1 MLPMTSCSPSEK
13 KLAAKLFAEKW
24 ENRGNEKSDTH
35 SFWLELLRDVVGME
49 DVTTNVRFESRTS
62 QRGYIDVVIQ
72 DAKTFIE
79 QKSIDVSLDK
89 ADIRQGRVVTAF
101 RQALNYANTMP
112 NKLRPDYIITC
123 NFAEFRIHDLNKVN
137 AETDYI
143 SFTLAELPDQIHL
156 LDFLID
162 PQKSRAVREE
172 KVSMDAGTLV
182 GKLYDALRDQYLDP
196 NSDASQHSLNVLCVR
211 LVFCLFAEDAGL
223 FEKDAF
229 YRYLDG
235 LRADQVR
242 VALRDLFEVLNTPV
256 DSRDPYLSEQLKNF
270 PYVNGGLFA
279 KDEQIPNFTD
289 EILDLLVHE
298 VSEKTNWAEISPTIF
313 GGVFESTLN
322 PETRARGGMHY
333 TSPENIHKVIDPL
346 FLDSLKAELDSILN
360 ASGITA
366 NKRKK
371 QLEAFHTKISELKFF
386 DPACGSGN
394 FLTETYIHLRKIE
407 NKILSELAG
416 DQTQLGFSNVT
427 LKVSLDQFYGIE
439 INDFAVSVASTALWI
454 AQLQANIEAE
464 SIVTANIE
472 SLPLRDAAHIHL
484 GNALRTDWASVLAP
498 EQCNYIIG
506 NPPFLGARNQSKE
519 QKAEIKD
526 AFPLGTKNVG
536 NIDYVAGWY
545 IKAAE
550 YMECFPIRAAF
561 VSTNSI
567 CQGEQ
572 VANIWYPI
580 TQMGFRINF
589 AHDTFRWANEAAT
602 QAHVFCVIVGFS
614 KQDDP
619 VRLYHYEKPD
629 SVPELQLPTQ
639 LNPYLV
645 DAPNNFIWDRS
656 RPLSDVPRMVI
667 GSQPIDGQNYI
678 FEPDEKNEFVKLEP
692 HSERFFFH
700 FWGSREFI
708 RHQDRWVLWLANA
721 SSSDFRKMPLARD
734 LVEKVRKYRQSS
746 RRLQTK
752 KAANTPNHFGT
763 EVISTTSSVVVPE
776 VSSQRRKF
784 IPMGFLTPDILCSNK
799 IKLIADGTLFHFG
812 VLQSTFHNA
821 WVRSIGGRLK
831 NDYSYSS
838 GVIYNNF
845 VFPEVNDVVRMD
857 VEKRAQAVLDAR
869 SLYPEATLADMY
881 DPDNDFLYPELMKAH
896 RELDRAVEMAYGVDF
911 GGDEQQI
918 VAHLF
923 KLYNEKVEK

>member
-1 MLPMTSCSPSEK
+1 M
-13 KLAAKLFAEKW
+13 
-24 ENRGNEKSDTH
+24 
-35 SFWLELLRDVVGME
+35 
-49 DVTTNVRFESRTS
+49 
-62 QRGYIDVVIQ
+62 
-72 DAKTFIE
+72 
-79 QKSIDVSLDK
+79 
-89 ADIRQGRVVTAF
+89 
-101 RQALNYANTMP
+101 
-112 NKLRPDYIITC
+112 
-123 NFAEFRIHDLNKVN
+123 
-137 AETDYI
+137 
-143 SFTLAELPDQIHL
+143 
-156 LDFLID
+156 
-162 PQKSRAVREE
+162 
-172 KVSMDAGTLV
+172 
-182 GKLYDALRDQYLDP
+182 
-196 NSDASQHSLNVLCVR
+196 
-211 LVFCLFAEDAGL
+211 
-223 FEKDAF
+223 
-229 YRYLDG
+229 
-235 LRADQVR
+235 
-242 VALRDLFEVLNTPV
+242 
-256 DSRDPYLSEQLKNF
+256 
-270 PYVNGGLFA
+270 
-279 KDEQIPNFTD
+279 
-289 EILDLLVHE
+289 
-298 VSEKTNWAEISPTIF
+298 
-313 GGVFESTLN
+313 
-322 PETRARGGMHY
+322 
-333 TSPENIHKVIDPL
+333 
-346 FLDSLKAELDSILN
+346 
-360 ASGITA
+360 
-366 NKRKK
+366 
-371 QLEAFHTKISELKFF
+371 
-386 DPACGSGN
+386 
-394 FLTETYIHLRKIE
+394 
-407 NKILSELAG
+407 
-416 DQTQLGFSNVT
+416 
-427 LKVSLDQFYGIE
+427 DQFYGIE

>member
-1 MLPMTSCSPSEK
+1 MTSCSPSEK

>member
-1 MLPMTSCSPSEK
+1 M
-13 KLAAKLFAEKW
+13 
-24 ENRGNEKSDTH
+24 
-35 SFWLELLRDVVGME
+35 
-49 DVTTNVRFESRTS
+49 
-62 QRGYIDVVIQ
+62 VIQ

-89 ADIRQGRVVTAF
+89 ADIRQGRMVTAF

-143 SFTLAELPDQIHL
+143 SFTLAELPEQIHL

-182 GKLYDALRDQYLDP
+182 GKLYDALRNQYLDP

-279 KDEQIPNFTD
+279 KVEQIPNFTD

-498 EQCNYIIG
+498 EQCNFIIG
-506 NPPFLGARNQSKE
+506 NPPFLGYSRLDEAQKE
-519 QKAEIKD
+519 DRKAI
-526 AFPLGTKNVG
+526 FGKNGGVL
-536 NIDYVAGWY
+536 DYVACWHR
-545 IKAAE
+545 KAAE
-550 YMECFPIRAAF
+550 YMHGTDAEAAL

-567 CQGEQ
+567 CQGQQ
-572 VANIWYPI
+572 VTPLWKPLFDAGIH
-580 TQMGFRINF
+580 INF
-589 AHDTFRWANEAAT
+589 AHRTFVWSNDAAD
-602 QAHVFCVIVGFS
+602 QAHVFCIIVGFS
-614 KQDDP
+614 YVDRPCKQAWTYTREG
-619 VRLYHYEKPD
+619 VEYSKPAH
-629 SVPELQLPTQ
+629 
-639 LNPYLV
+639 LNGYLA
-645 DAPNNFIWDRS
+645 DAPDAFLTRRS
-656 RPLSDVPRMVI
+656 KTISDVPPMIAGGKPTDGGHLLLTPEEMEEVI
-667 GSQPIDGQNYI
+667 QAEPMAKQYI
-678 FEPDEKNEFVKLEP
+678 RKFSMGAEFINGRDRYCLWLGNCPKTELRNMPKIWERVLLVRDFRLSSKKVATQKKAEVPWQFDEVKYPCDEPYIAVPKVS
-692 HSERFFFH
+692 SER
-700 FWGSREFI
+700 RT
-708 RHQDRWVLWLANA
+708 
-721 SSSDFRKMPLARD
+721 
-734 LVEKVRKYRQSS
+734 Y
-746 RRLQTK
+746 
-752 KAANTPNHFGT
+752 
-763 EVISTTSSVVVPE
+763 
-776 VSSQRRKF
+776 
-784 IPMGFLTPDILCSNK
+784 IPMGFVQ
-799 IKLIADGTLFHFG
+799 DGMIPGDMLYFVPTDSLFVFG
-812 VLQSTFHNA
+812 VLVSQFQNA
-821 WVRSIGGRLK
+821 WMRVVAGRLK
-831 NDYSYSS
+831 SDYRY
-838 GVIYNNF
+838 GNTTVYNNF
-845 VFPEVNDVVRMD
+845 VFPEVDDSVRVD
-857 VEKRAQAVLDAR
+857 VEKRAQAVIDAR

-911 GGDEQQI
+911 DGDEQKI

>member
-24 ENRGNEKSDTH
+24 ADRGNEKSDTH

-256 DSRDPYLSEQLKNF
+256 DSRDPYLSDQLKNF

-279 KDEQIPNFTD
+279 KVEQIPNFTD

-911 GGDEQQI
+911 GGDEQKI

>member
-1 MLPMTSCSPSEK
+1 MTSCSPSEK

-24 ENRGNEKSDTH
+24 ADRGNEKSDTH

-279 KDEQIPNFTD
+279 KVEQIPNFTD

-484 GNALRTDWASVLAP
+484 GNALRTDWVSVLAP